1 MPVTLNDSSILKVN
15 PIFPEVYP
23 DYYPES
29 LEDSTKAVPKEE
41 DKDVGFIEGLKHSPL
56 ATMYKEK
63 TALNAVSPEP
73 VLGDISTD
81 TEVEDYSNFQQSPQ
95 WQPTDEEL
103 LAVHKACNWNDSAV
117 QHILREA
124 RSKEDVEPLLAI
136 YKENRDYHN
145 AEAKAGAVDSL

>member
-56 ATMYKEK
+56 ATM
-63 TALNAVSPEP
+63 
-73 VLGDISTD
+73 
-81 TEVEDYSNFQQSPQ
+81 
-95 WQPTDEEL
+95 
-103 LAVHKACNWNDSAV
+103 
-117 QHILREA
+117 
-124 RSKEDVEPLLAI
+124 
-136 YKENRDYHN
+136 
-145 AEAKAGAVDSL
+145 